1 HNSSLTNPRPHCSV
15 EVCRRWPKGY
25 CGGLDCCR
33 KMWSD
38 QTDMSERAY
47 SRILPRPPLPP
58 AEKKVA
64 GKKSGRGARSFISN
78 RQIWSAEEDD
88 AVRRLVEKFGT
99 SGWTLIAE
107 NLALEYNDNQGRSGK
122 QCWERW
128 HNHLDPTIRKCEWS
142 EEEEV
147 TLSKQ
152 HRELGNRW
160 AEIAKRLPGR
170 TDNQVKNHWYSFMR
184 RNVRRINREVNAD
197 QKPLFR
203 KRRGKDSEAAT
214 AGGTKKRKAAS
225 LNELKRFYDAAVDAA
240 SEVFSTT
247 TATGSRSA
255 QGAGDATVT
264 GKGETYVAIAATPA
278 GHPVPPAD
286 SSASM
291 SSPRPRATRSD
302 DDYRGGQSL
311 GVLTASASPGNPP
324 PLAPLSPRQSL
335 LLTGVGKTAAA
346 AAAAAAAAVGTIVQ
360 NNTEVVRRSTAW
372 TAPGGDVPFGDASGR
387 LGGRREQRGRNDCT
401 HARGPSDGRHSSEVP
416 PPDSDENCR
425 RRGSA
430 VSAVSART
438 LVGGFV
444 EQSVADCSGDAF
456 RQALRKKLEA
466 TGGTH
471 CKLGSTRRIKPDAAA
486 ATAAATVADTEEGN
500 NHLRRAAGGGKNRT
514 AGTNEGDVKDVGGFD
529 VVDGASSALFPFSVG
544 CGDDGRRNKT
554 GSRKSCSGNGEGR
567 RRRKGKGSSSS
578 SLPPALWSSPPPAQP
593 LSSPAIG
600 PSLFTPAVAP
610 PSEGLPPST
619 AYPALH
625 GFKGTT
631 PRHKDLAAGE
641 ATTAAAA
648 AAILGLP
655 LPPRP
660 TTAWHAKSA
669 LLSGLS
675 PAFLEAL
682 NKCEKDGDCGLR
694 QCHAEAEQ
702 LQHTTAAPEAAAP
715 FTESSV
721 DQLKTVRS
729 RQVFATAAGAGNS
742 GDGGNSVVRQKKT
755 AESAS
760 CPKAPFSESALE
772 NPVQMLLRVG
782 GRGRDSNRRSS
793 PCTRSHRS
801 PPAGPSAGG
810 IGGARDCDNGEH
822 GINNR
827 HARTSDEGR
836 APRMP
841 SWRRRKE
848 LSRDM
853 KKRSG
858 VVSVPSSANRNS
870 SRSSRASSTST
881 RRRVSF
887 APSTR
892 GEDASPDPGIMKSA
906 AASAV
911 AAAAA
916 TTSEARAA
924 VLAEDEPREAT
935 DEEEGAPTSPVLPV
949 RFGLMQQRLFS
960 GRGDV
965 GRGKGTP
972 AASLWW

>member
-1 HNSSLTNPRPHCSV
+1 GVQSHRLKYFGYSHNSPLTNPRPDCSV
-15 EVCRRWPKGY
+15 EVCRRLPKGY
-25 CGGLDCCR
+25 WCAPNLR
-33 KMWSD
+33 SD

-47 SRILPRPPLPP
+47 FRILPRPPLPP
-58 AEKKVA
+58 AGEKVA
-64 GKKSGRGARSFISN
+64 GKKSGRGARSSISN

-147 TLSKQ
+147 TLSQQ

-160 AEIAKRLPGR
+160 AEIAKHLPGR

-184 RNVRRINREVNAD
+184 RNVRRINREVNPG
-197 QKPLFR
+197 QKPPFR
-203 KRRGKDSEAAT
+203 KRRGKDSEVGT

-240 SEVFSTT
+240 SEVFSIA
-247 TATGSRSA
+247 TATGSGSV
-255 QGAGDATVT
+255 QDTGGATVI
-264 GKGETYVAIAATPA
+264 GKGETYVATAPAPA
-278 GHPVPPAD
+278 GHPLLPAD
-286 SSASM
+286 LSASM
-291 SSPRPRATRSD
+291 SSPRPHATRSD
-302 DDYRGGQSL
+302 DDCRGDQRL
-311 GVLTASASPGNPP
+311 GVLAASASLGNPP

-335 LLTGVGKTAAA
+335 LLTGVGRAAA
-346 AAAAAAAAVGTIVQ
+346 AAAEAEAEAEAAVAAAAAVGTFVQ
-360 NNTEVVRRSTAW
+360 KNTDAVSQSTAW
-372 TAPGGDVPFGDASGR
+372 TAPGGDTPFGDASGR
-387 LGGRREQRGRNDCT
+387 LGGRRGQRGRNDGT
-401 HARGPSDGRHSSEVP
+401 HARGPGDGRHSSEAP
-416 PPDSDENCR
+416 RPDSDDNRR
-425 RRGSA
+425 RRG
-430 VSAVSART
+430 SAVSART

-456 RQALRKKLEA
+456 REALRKKLEA
-466 TGGTH
+466 TGGTR

-486 ATAAATVADTEEGN
+486 ATAAATVADTEGGN

-514 AGTNEGDVKDVGGFD
+514 AGTK
-529 VVDGASSALFPFSVG
+529 
-544 CGDDGRRNKT
+544 
-554 GSRKSCSGNGEGR
+554 
-567 RRRKGKGSSSS
+567 RKGLSSS
-578 SLPPALWSSPPPAQP
+578 SLPPALWSSPSPAQP
-593 LSSPAIG
+593 SSSPAIG
-600 PSLFTPAVAP
+600 PSLFTPALAP
-610 PSEGLPPST
+610 PSERLPPSA
-619 AYPALH
+619 AYPALP

-631 PRHKDLAAGE
+631 PPHTDPAAGS
-641 ATTAAAA
+641 AATAAAA
-648 AAILGLP
+648 TAAAISVLP

-669 LLSGLS
+669 LVSGLS
-675 PAFLEAL
+675 PALLEAL
-682 NKCEKDGDCGLR
+682 KECEKDGDCGLR
-694 QCHAEAEQ
+694 QCHAETEQ
-702 LQHTTAAPEAAAP
+702 PQHTTAAPVAAAP
-715 FTESSV
+715 FSESGV

-729 RQVFATAAGAGNS
+729 RQVFATGAGAGKS
-742 GDGGNSVVRQKKT
+742 GDGGNSRVRQKKT
-755 AESAS
+755 AEMPS
-760 CPKAPFSESALE
+760 CLKAPFSESVLE
-772 NPVQMLLRVG
+772 NSVQMLLRVG
-782 GRGRDSNRRSS
+782 GRGRDSNRSSS

-801 PPAGPSAGG
+801 PPAGPSTGG
-810 IGGARDCDNGEH
+810 VGGARDCDNGED

-858 VVSVPSSANRNS
+858 VVSVPSSTNGNS
-870 SRSSRASSTST
+870 SSSGRASSTST

-892 GEDASPDPGIMKSA
+892 GEDASPEPGIIQSA
-906 AASAV
+906 AAAAA

-916 TTSEARAA
+916 TAISEARAA
-924 VLAEDEPREAT
+924 ALAEEERREAT

-960 GRGDV
+960 GRDDV
-965 GRGKGTP
+965 GGGKDTP